1 MLNRVP
7 ILATFPV
14 PRPDKLLGVCS
25 VGFTLIDRPRR
36 LFVAQLLGSL
46 ATLSVQYFV
55 LFKAH
60 KAVDKAN
67 TLR

>member
-1 MLNRVP
+1 MNS
-7 ILATFPV
+7 
-14 PRPDKLLGVCS
+14 LLFRFKKNLS
-25 VGFTLIDRPRR
+25 RR